1 MICRFDIIFHILSD
15 TRHFCFNLHHQH
27 RYVFSNYARDPV
39 NASPPQGIVKLDTL
53 KGTEDSW
60 IGDADQYLSEPLFAK
75 KKGAGEDIFILLV
88 FDEDCRDND

>member
-1 MICRFDIIFHILSD
+1 MHY
-15 TRHFCFNLHHQH
+15 QH

-75 KKGAGEDIFILLV
+75 KKGAGKDIFILLV
-88 FDEDCRDND
+88 FGARTVEIMIDLLLYCAATASQD